1 MGPFVLKN
9 SDRSNSSFPIQR
21 KNIILTVLII
31 WHPNSTVVIIQG
43 MLTRQTCKNGK
54 ETLKIGRNTSRNS
67 QAFELRIEPVK
78 NKTEWLEHLCQG
90 PL

>member
-1 MGPFVLKN
+1 MAMGPFVLKN

-54 ETLKIGRNTSRNS
+54 ETLKKGRNTKKAFNLDGDENS
-67 QAFELRIEPVK
+67 DKADSLMTV
-78 NKTEWLEHLCQG
+78 
-90 PL
+90 